1 MRIVAALFFA
11 FVLAADAAAGQ
22 VQSLAFRFA
31 DNGAAAYRYVSGDLP
46 FEATAQLSGQLVL
59 QYDAATGDAQISLVQ
74 GILHSP
80 QKVLGDF
87 GGDAAWLAGADLEA
101 EVPGVYDGMRGL
113 RTGPLTFAF
122 GPGITAD
129 GHYRT
134 EFLLSIAPSDPRL
147 SGEAEFNGF
156 DGSTMYLNAPLI
168 AVPEPAT
175 ASVALMLGATTLL
188 RARGLP
194 ARQVAVD

>member
-11 FVLAADAAAGQ
+11 FVFAADAAAGQ
-22 VQSLAFRFA
+22 AQSLAFRFA

-80 QKVLGDF
+80 QKVLGNF

-101 EVPGVYDGMRGL
+101 EVPGVYR
-113 RTGPLTFAF
+113 RHEGP
-122 GPGITAD
+122 AD
-129 GHYRT
+129 GAVNLRVRT
-134 EFLLSIAPSDPRL
+134 WHHRRRPLSHGILTLRSLPAIRAL

-156 DGSTMYLNAPLI
+156 DGSNICT
-168 AVPEPAT
+168 
-175 ASVALMLGATTLL
+175 
-188 RARGLP
+188 
-194 ARQVAVD
+194 